1 MEGAAGV
8 RAWFGGGGFR
18 MGVLLDGGVLMGR
31 LAPVRF
37 EDLDEGQRLLWEGI
51 TTGPRGNPER
61 PHGGLAGEDGA
72 LVGPF
77 NALFYS
83 PEVGDAVQQLGAA
96 LRYGTSLPA
105 DLLEVAILTVGGEWR
120 ANFEFWAHARLG
132 AAAGVPQAAIEAIRD
147 GGTPEFEDPR
157 HELVYG
163 FGRELIERKRVSD
176 ERYAALVEL
185 VGERGVFEVA
195 SVMGYYALVSIAL
208 NTFEVGMPPGVD
220 APFAD

>member
-1 MEGAAGV
+1 
-8 RAWFGGGGFR
+8 
-18 MGVLLDGGVLMGR
+18 MGR
-31 LAPVRF
+31 LAPVTF
-37 EDLDEGQRLLWEGI
+37 GQLNEDQRALWENI

-72 LVGPF
+72 LIGPF
-77 NALFYS
+77 NALFQS
-83 PEVGDAVQQLGAA
+83 PQIGDAVQQLGAA

-147 GGTPEFEDPR
+147 GETPQFDDPR
-157 HELVYG
+157 HAAVYA
-163 FGRELIERKRVSD
+163 FGRELIETKRVSD
-176 ERYAALVEL
+176 ERYDALKAL

-208 NTFEVGMPPGVD
+208 NTFNVGMPPGVD
-220 APFAD
+220 APFPD

>member
-1 MEGAAGV
+1 
-8 RAWFGGGGFR
+8 
-18 MGVLLDGGVLMGR
+18 MGR
-31 LAPVRF
+31 LAPVTF
-37 EDLDEGQRLLWEGI
+37 EQLNEDQRALWENI

-72 LVGPF
+72 LIGPF
-77 NALFYS
+77 NALFQS
-83 PEVGDAVQQLGAA
+83 PQIGDAVQQLGAA

-147 GGTPEFEDPR
+147 GETPQFDDPR
-157 HELVYG
+157 HAAVYA
-163 FGRELIERKRVSD
+163 FGRELIETKRVSD
-176 ERYAALVEL
+176 ERYAALKAL

-208 NTFEVGMPPGVD
+208 NTFDVGMPPGVD
-220 APFAD
+220 APFPD

>member
-1 MEGAAGV
+1 
-8 RAWFGGGGFR
+8 
-18 MGVLLDGGVLMGR
+18 MGR
-31 LAPVRF
+31 LAPVTF
-37 EDLDEGQRLLWEGI
+37 EQLNEDQRALWENI

-72 LVGPF
+72 LIGPF
-77 NALFYS
+77 NALFQS
-83 PEVGDAVQQLGAA
+83 PQIGDAVQQLGAA

-147 GGTPEFEDPR
+147 GETPQFDDPR
-157 HELVYG
+157 HAAVYA
-163 FGRELIERKRVSD
+163 FGRELIETRRVSD
-176 ERYAALVEL
+176 ERYAALKDL

-208 NTFEVGMPPGVD
+208 NTFDVGMPPGVD
-220 APFAD
+220 APFPD

>member
-1 MEGAAGV
+1 
-8 RAWFGGGGFR
+8 
-18 MGVLLDGGVLMGR
+18 MGR
-31 LAPVRF
+31 LAPVTF
-37 EDLDEGQRLLWEGI
+37 EQLNEDQRALWENI

-72 LVGPF
+72 LIGPF
-77 NALFYS
+77 NALFQS
-83 PEVGDAVQQLGAA
+83 PQIGDAAQQLGAA

-147 GGTPEFEDPR
+147 GETPQFDDPR
-157 HELVYG
+157 HAAVYA
-163 FGRELIERKRVSD
+163 FGRELIETKRVSD
-176 ERYAALVEL
+176 ERYDALKAL

-208 NTFEVGMPPGVD
+208 NTFNVGMPPGVD
-220 APFAD
+220 APFPD

>member
-1 MEGAAGV
+1 MA
-8 RAWFGGGGFR
+8 
-18 MGVLLDGGVLMGR
+18 R
-31 LAPVRF
+31 LAPVTF
-37 EDLDEGQRLLWEGI
+37 ENLDDAQRTLWDNI
-51 TTGPRGNPER
+51 TSGPRANPDR

-83 PEVGDAVQQLGAA
+83 PEVGDAVQKLGAV
-96 LRYGTSLPA
+96 LRYSTSLPA

-132 AAAGVPQAAIEAIRD
+132 VAAGVPQAAIDAIHD
-147 GGTPEFEDPR
+147 GETPSFDDAR
-157 HELVYG
+157 HQTVYA
-163 FGRELIERKRVSD
+163 FGRELIETKRVSD
-176 ERYAALVEL
+176 ECYEALKAL

-195 SVMGYYALVSIAL
+195 SVMGYYGLVSIGL
-208 NTFEVGMPPGVD
+208 NAFNVGMPAGVE